1 MSLSAALIVQS
12 SHILAG
18 IYFIFLKKVL
28 DQTWKAFNTNFGR
41 QGKYQESSYHVRQI
55 LAFFCKLVAP
65 ILGKNRVR
73 ELRVTKIVKQINF

>member
-1 MSLSAALIVQS
+1 MSLSAALIVKS

-41 QGKYQESSYHVRQI
+41 QGKDQDSSYQVRQI
-55 LAFFCKLVAP
+55 LALFCKLVAP
-65 ILGKNRVR
+65 ILGKN
-73 ELRVTKIVKQINF
+73 L